1 MEKLAGNNLNIEG
14 EKMRRQKFLSISDQ
28 VTGLIVVI
36 LLSPVIL
43 LTLRTWG
50 LETENWVHLLDY
62 LLAEAVITTI
72 WLAFLSIL
80 GAGLIGVLGAWLV
93 SCYDFPFRSTFEWLL
108 MLPIAIPPYIA
119 AYVYAGTLSYT
130 GSLQTTTRSFGLIIP
145 QNWIDIMSLPGAS
158 FIFVITLY
166 PYIYIIVKS
175 FLKQHSSQFIE
186 NARIMGYNGF
196 GILIKVILPLIRI
209 PLMGAMILVLM
220 ETISDYGVVKY
231 YGLQTI
237 STLIF
242 KAWFGMRDLGLAGR
256 LSLGLLMG
264 ILIILGTEEWIRGRR
279 GYSIGSGKS
288 GDIGLTKLNL
298 TGTILAVGFLST
310 MFMIAFMIP
319 VGQMLFW
326 TFSSWGKVDVVGILR
341 VFIFTILMSVLA
353 AIIILLASILIGH
366 RTRFLGSRISCVIN
380 RMTQVGY
387 SVPGAIIAV
396 GTLILFVSLDGLLYP
411 VYQLFHPETKKLIL
425 SSGLIMLLFAYVVRY
440 MAIGYTSVQ
449 SGFTKIGNRFRE
461 ASSVIGYSTG
471 RTLMTVELPMLQR
484 SLMAG
489 FILVFIDVL
498 KELPLTLL
506 LRPFNY
512 DSLATMVY
520 VYAGDERIHEASIP
534 SLAIVGISLF
544 AVMFLEILNH
554 QKKRSM

>member
-1 MEKLAGNNLNIEG
+1 
-14 EKMRRQKFLSISDQ
+14 MRRHKSLTLSDQ

-36 LLSPVIL
+36 LLSPIIL

-50 LETENWVHLLDY
+50 LETENWDHLLSY
-62 LLAEAVITTI
+62 LLGEAVITTL

-93 SCYDFPFRSTFEWLL
+93 SCYDFPFRGTFEWLL

-130 GSLQTTTRSFGLIIP
+130 GSLQTTARSLGLMIP
-145 QNWIDIMSLPGAS
+145 QNWLDIMSLPGAS
-158 FIFVITLY
+158 FIFIITLY
-166 PYIYIIVKS
+166 PYVYIIVKA

-186 NARIMGYNGF
+186 NARIMGYNSF
-196 GILIKVILPLIRI
+196 GILIKIILPLIRI
-209 PLMGAMILVLM
+209 PLMGALILVLM
-220 ETISDYGVVKY
+220 ETISDFGVVKY

-264 ILIILGTEEWIRGRR
+264 ILIILSTEEWIRGRR

-288 GDIGLTKLNL
+288 GNIGLSKLTP
-298 TGTILAVGFLST
+298 TGTTLAVGFLSIV
-310 MFMIAFMIP
+310 FMMAFVIP
-319 VGQMLFW
+319 VGQMVSW
-326 TFSSWGKVDVVGILR
+326 TFLAWEKVDVIRILK
-341 VFIFTILMSVLA
+341 VFSSTILMSVLSA
-353 AIIILLASILIGH
+353 VVILLVSLLIGH
-366 RTRFLGSRISCVIN
+366 RTRFLGSRIAAIIN

-387 SVPGAIIAV
+387 TVPGAIIAV

-411 VYQLFHPETKKLIL
+411 IYQLLDPETKKLIL

-440 MAIGYTSVQ
+440 MAIGYNSVQ

-471 RTLMTVELPMLQR
+471 QTLITVELPMLRR

-512 DSLATMVY
+512 DSLATLVY

-544 AVMFLEILNH
+544 AVILLEILNR
-554 QKKRSM
+554 QKKRRL

>member
-1 MEKLAGNNLNIEG
+1 M
-14 EKMRRQKFLSISDQ
+14 MRWQKKISLSDQ
-28 VTGLIVVI
+28 ITGLIVMI

-50 LETENWVHLLDY
+50 LETENWQHLVDY
-62 LLAEAVITTI
+62 LLGEAVITTL

-93 SCYDFPFRSTFEWLL
+93 SCYDFPFRSTFEWML

-130 GSLQTTTRSFGLIIP
+130 GSLQTTARSIGLLIP
-145 QNWIDIMSLPGAS
+145 QSWLDIMSLPGAS
-158 FIFVITLY
+158 FIFIITLY
-166 PYIYIIVKS
+166 PYVYIIVKS

-186 NARIMGYNGF
+186 NARIMGYNSF
-196 GILIKVILPLIRI
+196 QILIKVIIPLIRI
-209 PLMGAMILVLM
+209 PLMGALILVLM
-220 ETISDYGVVKY
+220 ETISDFGVVKY

-264 ILIILGTEEWIRGRR
+264 ILIILSTEEWIRGRR

-288 GDIGLTKLNL
+288 GVIGLTKLNQKWSM
-298 TGTILAVGFLST
+298 LAVGFLT
-310 MFMIAFMIP
+310 TVFMMAFVIP

-326 TFSSWGKVDVVGILR
+326 AVLAWEKVDVIGILK
-341 VFIFTILMSVLA
+341 VFSSTVIMSVFA
-353 AIIILLASILIGH
+353 AVIILIISILIGH
-366 RTRFLGSRISCVIN
+366 RTRFFGSRMSSIIN

-387 SVPGAIIAV
+387 TVPGAIIAV
-396 GTLILFVSLDGLLYP
+396 GTLILFVSLDGLMYP
-411 VYQLFHPETKKLIL
+411 IYQLFNPETKKLIL
-425 SSGLIMLLFAYVVRY
+425 SSGLSMLLFAYVVRY
-440 MAIGYTSVQ
+440 MAIGYNSVQ
-449 SGFTKIGNRFRE
+449 SGFTKIGNKFRE

-471 RTLMTVELPMLQR
+471 QTLMIVELPMLQR
-484 SLMAG
+484 SMVAG

-512 DSLATMVY
+512 DSLATLVY

-534 SLAIVGISLF
+534 SLAIVGISLI
-544 AVMFLEILNH
+544 AVILLEILNH
-554 QKKRSM
+554 QKKRSK